1 MDYVFEDYIERIVY
15 KNGGGMLSRIKIN
28 GKWYFIDERLKEFR
42 NVDDFSDSMR
52 FEEM

>member
-1 MDYVFEDYIERIVY
+1 MEYVFEDYIGRIDY
-15 KNGGGMLSRIKIN
+15 KNGGSMLLRIKIN
-28 GKWYFIDERLKEFR
+28 GKWYFVDERLKEFR